1 MSGPSTGGPSLWQKP
16 QDTMIQAFVITLR
29 EGLEAFL
36 IVAISLAYL
45 KKTGR
50 FALLPA
56 VHWGIAVSVLLSIAA
71 GFLLAQANNQAL
83 WEGVLALVAALL
95 VASLTM
101 HMLRAG
107 KRMKKEIE
115 GRLEASSIKLG
126 RAAFLGVF
134 GFTLLMITREG
145 METALLMTQL
155 IFTVQSTQ
163 IIAGAFGGTLS
174 AAFIAWL
181 WSRYGYRVNLSRFFQ
196 VTAVFLLVFVVQLLI
211 YGFHELT
218 EANIFPNSQP
228 LHDATE
234 AYGPDGIYGQYLT
247 YLLVVLPLGWLAVS
261 SFFHRNQA
269 AAIDDSVA
277 DTQPPEAA
285 Q

>member
-1 MSGPSTGGPSLWQKP
+1 
-16 QDTMIQAFVITLR
+16 
-29 EGLEAFL
+29 
-36 IVAISLAYL
+36 
-45 KKTGR
+45 
-50 FALLPA
+50 
-56 VHWGIAVSVLLSIAA
+56 VSIGA

-83 WEGVLALVAALL
+83 WEGVLALTAAFL

-101 HMLRAG
+101 HMWRAG

-134 GFTLLMITREG
+134 GFTVLMITREG

-155 IFTVQSTQ
+155 IFTVKSADV
-163 IIAGAFGGTLS
+163 IAGAAGGTVC

-196 VTAVFLLVFVVQLLI
+196 VTAVFLLVFVIQLLI
-211 YGFHELT
+211 LGFHELT
-218 EANIFPNSQP
+218 EANVFPNSQP

-234 AYGPDGIYGQYLT
+234 AYGPDGVYGHYLT
-247 YLLVVLPLGWLAVS
+247 YMLVLLPLAWLAVS
-261 SFFHRNQA
+261 SLLARR
-269 AAIDDSVA
+269 
-277 DTQPPEAA
+277 TEATV
-285 Q
+285 

>member
-1 MSGPSTGGPSLWQKP
+1 
-16 QDTMIQAFVITLR
+16 MIQAFVITLR

-50 FALLPA
+50 RSLLPA
-56 VHWGIAVSVLLSIAA
+56 VHWGIVVSIILSIAA
-71 GFLLAQANNQAL
+71 GLLLAQANNQSL
-83 WEGVLALVAALL
+83 WEGVLALAAALL

-101 HMLRAG
+101 HMWRAG
-107 KRMKKEIE
+107 KRMKREIE

-126 RAAFLGVF
+126 RSAFLGVF

-155 IFTVQSTQ
+155 IFTVKSTQ
-163 IIAGAFGGTLS
+163 VIAGAAAGTAS

-234 AYGPDGIYGQYLT
+234 AYGPDGIYGHYLT
-247 YLLVVLPLGWLAVS
+247 YLLVLLPLAWLAITSLMHGSRSRPRPS
-261 SFFHRNQA
+261 S
-269 AAIDDSVA
+269 
-277 DTQPPEAA
+277 T
-285 Q
+285 

>member
-1 MSGPSTGGPSLWQKP
+1 
-16 QDTMIQAFVITLR
+16 MIQAFVITLR

-50 FALLPA
+50 YALLPA
-56 VHWGIAVSVLLSIAA
+56 VHWGIVVSVLLSIGA
-71 GFLLAQANNQAL
+71 GLLLAQANNQAL
-83 WEGVLALVAALL
+83 WEGVLALTAALL

-101 HMLRAG
+101 HMWRAG

-115 GRLEASSIKLG
+115 GRLEASSVKVG

-155 IFTVQSTQ
+155 IFTVQSAQ
-163 IIAGAFGGTLS
+163 IVGGAIAGTAC
-174 AAFIAWL
+174 AAVVAWL

-211 YGFHELT
+211 VGVHELS
-218 EANIFPNSQP
+218 EANVFPNSQP

-234 AYGPDGIYGQYLT
+234 AYGPDGVYGQYFT
-247 YLLVVLPLGWLAVS
+247 YLLILLPLGWLAVS
-261 SFFHRNQA
+261 GFLHR
-269 AAIDDSVA
+269 S
-277 DTQPPEAA
+277 QPQRSMTA
-285 Q
+285 

>member
-1 MSGPSTGGPSLWQKP
+1 ML
-16 QDTMIQAFVITLR
+16 QAFVITLR

-50 FALLPA
+50 RALLPA
-56 VHWGIAVSVLLSIAA
+56 VHWGIGVSILLSIGA

-83 WEGVLALVAALL
+83 WEGILALTAAVL

-107 KRMKKEIE
+107 KRMKKDIE
-115 GRLEASSIKLG
+115 GRLEASSVKVG
-126 RAAFLGVF
+126 RSAFLGVF

-155 IFTVQSTQ
+155 IFTVQSAQ
-163 IIAGAFGGTLS
+163 IVAGALAGTLC
-174 AAFIAWL
+174 AAGVAWL

-228 LHDATE
+228 LHEATE

-247 YLLVVLPLGWLAVS
+247 YMLIVLPLGWLAVS
-261 SFFHRNQA
+261 SFFHKG
-269 AAIDDSVA
+269 
-277 DTQPPEAA
+277 QPQRSMTA
-285 Q
+285 

>member
-1 MSGPSTGGPSLWQKP
+1 
-16 QDTMIQAFVITLR
+16 MIQAFVITLR

-50 FALLPA
+50 QALLPA
-56 VHWGIAVSVLLSIAA
+56 VHWGIVLSVVLSIAA
-71 GFLLAQANNQAL
+71 GLLLAQANNQAL
-83 WEGVLALVAALL
+83 WEGVLAIVAAFL
-95 VASLTM
+95 VFSLTL
-101 HMLRAG
+101 HMWRAG
-107 KRMKKEIE
+107 KRMKKDIE
-115 GRLEASSIKLG
+115 GRLEASSLKVG

-155 IFTVQSTQ
+155 IFTVKSTQ
-163 IIAGAFGGTLS
+163 VVAGAAAGTIC
-174 AAFIAWL
+174 AASIAWL
-181 WSRYGYRVNLSRFFQ
+181 WSRYGYRVNLARFFQ

-228 LHDATE
+228 LHEATE
-234 AYGPDGIYGQYLT
+234 AYGPDGVYGQYLT
-247 YLLVVLPLGWLAVS
+247 YLLVLLPLAWLAVS
-261 SFFHRNQA
+261 SLVNRDQSHRSQA
-269 AAIDDSVA
+269 A
-277 DTQPPEAA
+277 
-285 Q
+285 